1 MRKRIMALMVA
12 LLFAVSV
19 IGMPFAAAA
28 EGSTAEATQTVKITV
43 KSNWY
48 DATGKN
54 VYKGDKPSVAYE
66 VYEGEYSAS
75 KKPVSIS
82 YPASTGT
89 TTINL
94 KDTDK
99 IYTIHE
105 VFGADKKGFEEAKD
119 QYVDLK
125 LNQGL
130 TPVFNHTYVGE
141 KLEAATLSLD
151 ATVTLDDKEPANGA
165 FSFVL
170 ADANSGAAYQVKNN
184 VGKTVT
190 FDALSFD
197 KEGKYYYTISEQAG
211 TDSNINYDKSK
222 YALTVE
228 VAKDKTGKKL
238 VAEATI
244 TKAGVAY
251 KGTPSFSNA
260 SKVAPT
266 ETTVTVTA
274 NFYNADGKTYYMGTL
289 PSVSYEVY
297 EGDIATNEKPIA
309 TYALKDGTDTMSFKV
324 SNDNKQ
330 YTIREVFTKN
340 VTGFTTAADQ
350 KVDLD
355 KGTDLKLAFNHS
367 YKAETTVTVTANFY
381 NADGKTYYMGTLPS
395 VSYEVYEG
403 DIATNEK
410 PIATYALKDGT
421 DTMSFKVSN
430 DNKQYTIRE
439 VFTKNVTGFTTAA
452 DQKVDLDKGTD
463 FKLAFNHSY
472 KAETVKAAS
481 VALKGLVSFDGKT
494 PSNGKF
500 SFTLTDTSTGTILQT
515 KSNVAKNITFDAL
528 TFDKE
533 GTYNYKVV
541 QKAGSDSTITYD
553 DTVYTIA
560 IKVTNDNGTLKATQ
574 TVLADGK
581 SYTGNPVF
589 VNLTKA
595 GTATTTKVS
604 VSVTKVWKN
613 DKTSSRPSSVSV
625 QLYKNGSAYGNA
637 VRLTSSNSWKYIW
650 SNLDSS
656 YTWTV
661 NETAVP
667 SGYTKSVTNS
677 GNSWTITNTASSAT
691 TKASTTSNSTTP
703 TTGDERGT
711 KTMMIVAVLLLG
723 AMVCLGVAYFTN
735 KRKK

>member
-211 TDSNINYDKSK
+211 EDSNINYDKSK

-238 VAEATI
+238 VAETTI

-324 SNDNKQ
+324 SNENKQ

-355 KGTDLKLAFNHS
+355 KGTDL
-367 YKAETTVTVTANFY
+367 
-381 NADGKTYYMGTLPS
+381 
-395 VSYEVYEG
+395 
-403 DIATNEK
+403 
-410 PIATYALKDGT
+410 
-421 DTMSFKVSN
+421 
-430 DNKQYTIRE
+430 
-439 VFTKNVTGFTTAA
+439 
-452 DQKVDLDKGTD
+452 
-463 FKLAFNHSY
+463 KLAFNHSY

-560 IKVTNDNGTLKATQ
+560 IKVTNDNGTLKTTQ

-595 GTATTTKVS
+595 GAATTTKVS

-637 VRLTSSNSWKYIW
+637 VRLTSSNSWKYTW

-661 NETAVP
+661 DETAVP

-677 GNSWTITNTASSAT
+677 GNSWTITNTASSTT
-691 TKASTTSNSTTP
+691 TKASPTSTKASPTSTSTTP